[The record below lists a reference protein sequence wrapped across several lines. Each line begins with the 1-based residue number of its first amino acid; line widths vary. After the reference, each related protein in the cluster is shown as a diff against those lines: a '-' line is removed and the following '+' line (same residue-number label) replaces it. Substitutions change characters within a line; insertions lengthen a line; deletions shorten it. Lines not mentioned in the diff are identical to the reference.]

1 MFTGAKPVGLQHID
15 KRAWVKKALLLA
27 ALVAIGAAAFAVF
40 WSRAEEVTYDPPF
53 DPKSFGHPINNRYF
67 TLKPGTTFHYAKRT
81 MWGTMRVETQITGET
96 KLVMGVTA
104 TVVRDRE
111 WVDDE
116 LVEDTRDWYA
126 QDKEGNVWYFGETV
140 DNYEDGKLS
149 DHGGSWEAGIDGA
162 RPGIIMPKEP
172 KAGQTYRQ
180 EYYKGRAEDMGS
192 IKATRKK
199 VTVPQGT
206 YDDCVQ
212 IRDWSRLESGGDYK
226 YFCSGIG
233 FLVLTEEW
241 FEKLELVSVSTK

>member
-1 MFTGAKPVGLQHID
+1 MIRHSIQRASGTRSTTGISLSN
-15 KRAWVKKALLLA
+15 LA
-27 ALVAIGAAAFAVF
+27 RH
-40 WSRAEEVTYDPPF
+40 S
-53 DPKSFGHPINNRYF
+53 
-67 TLKPGTTFHYAKRT
+67 TTQKRT

-212 IRDWSRLESGGDYK
+212 IRDWSRLESGGDYN
-226 YFCSGIG
+226 YFCSWYW
-233 FLVLTEEW
+233 LSRAHRRV
-241 FEKLELVSVSTK
+241 V